1 MGITSDIQFVE
12 DMFSIGTEG
21 PNGVLTALFMGKLI
35 PKAKWKLYMSFWNT
49 VIWKAEKSLKK
60 AIKEMLRA
68 WLGTHFFELL
78 VEIFSWVVDVL
89 TALETEPCNIETSRD
104 PPKIFIPIP
113 KIESNGCAR
122 SDSLIC
128 SLIFYNSPDSFYIA
142 QWLIL

>member
-21 PNGVLTALFMGKLI
+21 PNGVVTALFMGKLI
-35 PKAKWKLYMSFWNT
+35 PKAKRKLYMSYWST
-49 VIWKAEKSLKK
+49 VIWKAGKSIKK

-78 VEIFSWVVDVL
+78 VDVFLWLIDEL
-89 TALETEPCNIETSRD
+89 TSTDTELGKAEGSRD
-104 PPKIFIPIP
+104 PPPKIFIPIP

-128 SLIFYNSPDSFYIA
+128 SLIF
-142 QWLIL
+142 